1 MHENKK
7 ILVVGAGALGV
18 TTAYHL
24 RQSGAD
30 ISFYVRPGRAEQ
42 LQKPLRLYAYHKRA
56 VDELAD
62 FDVITSPEGLK
73 DKRFSF
79 ILLTLDGA
87 ACRSAEGAELLNAL
101 GNALRD
107 SNATLLVCGVGFGL
121 IQHVKTQTGF
131 SDDQLIEG
139 TMTSFSY
146 QVGREGTP
154 EPDKSMK
161 ELHDS
166 CDFAYQDFQSGRD
179 FMVTG
184 PSRPAKTFVRLY
196 NAAALVRCVYLP
208 RNFFRS
214 ATASYVSFTT
224 ACELSGWNDLDQLI
238 QDQALWVLCCRAQR
252 EILGLKQYGIAGK
265 LMVLLMTN
273 ARYEKM
279 MRQMEQ
285 EARAMGFI
293 RFFQFHHGGKVREQ
307 NIEGLKNCIK
317 AGEEQG
323 RDMSASKALYERT
336 R

>member
-1 MHENKK
+1 MHENTKV
-7 ILVVGAGALGV
+7 LVVGAGALGV

-30 ISFYVRPGRAEQ
+30 ISFYVRPQRAEQ
-42 LQKPLRLYAYHKRA
+42 LQKPLRLYAYHKQA
-56 VDELAD
+56 VDALVD
-62 FDVITSPEGLK
+62 FDIITSPAGLK
-73 DKRFSF
+73 DKRFNF

-87 ACRSAEGAELLNAL
+87 ACRSAEGIQLLNTL

-107 SNATLLVCGVGFGL
+107 SYATLLVCGVGFGL
-121 IQHVKTQTGF
+121 LQHVKEQTGF

-139 TMTSFSY
+139 TMTSFCY
-146 QVGREGTP
+146 QVGKEDTP
-154 EPDKSMK
+154 EPEKSMK
-161 ELHDS
+161 DVHDS
-166 CDFAYQDFQSGRD
+166 CDFAYLDFQGGRD

-184 PSRPAKTFVRLY
+184 PLKPAKTFARLF
-196 NAAALVRCVYLP
+196 NANPLVRCIYIP

-214 ATASYVSFTT
+214 ATASYVSFTV
-224 ACELSGWNDLDQLI
+224 ACELSGWKGLDQLI
-238 QDQALWVLCCRAQR
+238 GDRALWVLCCRAQR
-252 EILGLKQYGIAGK
+252 EILGLKQYGLAGK

-279 MRQMEQ
+279 MRQMGL

-293 RFFQFHHGGKVREQ
+293 QFFKFHHGGKVREQ

-323 RDMSASKALYERT
+323 RDMSASRVLYERS